1 MCKQKKEKLDAILEK
16 QKCLLDKAGLGF
28 NPFKRKIF
36 LKNKFGSSNGKS
48 QISCFYCHKLGY
60 IASKCYAIEKSKA
73 PNNAWVPRRPLKTNF
88 QGSKMVQ
95 VPKVK

>member
-1 MCKQKKEKLDAILEK
+1 MDAILEK

-73 PNNAWVPRRPLKTNF
+73 PNNAWVLIRPSRTIS
-88 QGSKMVQ
+88 QGPKMVRYL
-95 VPKVK
+95 K